1 MRRPVLLPERAEEA
15 LKAQLFR
22 HEYDLIGNLRRF
34 PLVVRYRLDV
44 MQLHLPL
51 GTWQQLSY
59 EDRLLLAIAPF
70 ATQAD
75 QHALALTLNSAVR
88 KIQDQ
93 ELSALPEEPIADYRQ
108 REQVPEAIAQAL
120 ARFQLVI
127 TLEQWQQL
135 PELARFGLAKLSRHG
150 HDNRRLGP
158 LIDDLLYSPGTL
170 QHAPGENI

>member
-1 MRRPVLLPERAEEA
+1 VLLPERAEEA